1 MLIGRT
7 RERGAPLK
15 PAEYGPVAFWGILGC
30 RFILFRKHC
39 TSKEIPFIF
48 PPCRNLLPEKPNY
61 IDLF

>member
-1 MLIGRT
+1 VLIGRAKA
-7 RERGAPLK
+7 RGEPLK
-15 PAEYGPVAFWGILGC
+15 PAEYGLVAFLGILGC

-48 PPCRNLLPEKPNY
+48 PPCRNLLPEKPIY